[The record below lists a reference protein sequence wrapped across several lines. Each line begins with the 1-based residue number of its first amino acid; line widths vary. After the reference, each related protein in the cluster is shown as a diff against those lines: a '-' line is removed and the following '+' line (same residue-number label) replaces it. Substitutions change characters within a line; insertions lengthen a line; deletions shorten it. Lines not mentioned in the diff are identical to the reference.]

1 MQFSAAT
8 PEPPDVLSLP
18 GLRDRYQFGAAYII
32 LIGAKQAL
40 LGVAATVTLV
50 VSIVHLRWPPE
61 ARRGRFRRIF
71 IGASVVI
78 GLAVAVVTSLVLVLH
93 EAVDLAPTPLHSL
106 GGVVG
111 PRGPQETVA
120 AALAGQAAPPPY
132 RTDTRVVGAGFRLFG
147 IPRVAADALARFG
160 HLVGFALWLGTS
172 AATLLAPAE
181 DAIRVV
187 PLLWTGVA
195 LEAITG
201 AYQIAWRT
209 PFSTVPYPWR
219 LTEMQQFRFGF
230 TYALVLAVKLGLV
243 LLALTA
249 TVMLMVTA
257 RRSTERRGARA
268 WIRGS
273 AWVNVLTGLAL
284 AYTAMALL
292 LVHEGVD
299 HAL

>member
-1 MQFSAAT
+1 MRWRGSA
-8 PEPPDVLSLP
+8 
-18 GLRDRYQFGAAYII
+18 
-32 LIGAKQAL
+32 
-40 LGVAATVTLV
+40 
-50 VSIVHLRWPPE
+50 
-61 ARRGRFRRIF
+61 
-71 IGASVVI
+71 
-78 GLAVAVVTSLVLVLH
+78 TSLASRSGS
-93 EAVDLAPTPLHSL
+93 E
-106 GGVVG
+106 
-111 PRGPQETVA
+111 PR
-120 AALAGQAAPPPY
+120 
-132 RTDTRVVGAGFRLFG
+132 RR
-147 IPRVAADALARFG
+147 
-160 HLVGFALWLGTS
+160 
-172 AATLLAPAE
+172 LLAPAE

-201 AYQIAWRT
+201 AYQIAWWT
-209 PFSTVPYPWR
+209 PFSLVPYPWR
-219 LTEMQQFRFGF
+219 LTGMQQFRFGF
-230 TYALVLAVKLGLV
+230 TYTLVLAVKLGLV

-273 AWVNVLTGLAL
+273 AWVSVLTGLAL